1 LPIFGLGKKKEI
13 VTEDKPATIDDAML
27 HTTKGVSAE
36 EAFKRSPPMP
46 QETPTPVQKEPMNDD
61 EDLFADFPMFGE
73 TESPEPK
80 KVQPQTQS
88 PTPPLQEEPQQVAPK
103 EQIQPPAPNLDDA
116 PPQPQP
122 QTRFKAAHTE
132 QFSESLNEEVPDLM
146 DVPQNTSVNVKIRG
160 DVNTNEIPEAVAPE
174 QNYEVQNV
182 EFASPASQ
190 EIHFEEK
197 KETLLN
203 YIVKKGKGRMEL
215 FIELHDM
222 RKLTDDID
230 KLSAIEKKSDHGFSQ
245 VNEIHEHENKLLA
258 NLRKSLEDMH
268 RQFNLMDALI
278 FENNE
283 DNR

>member
-1 LPIFGLGKKKEI
+1 MPIFGLGKKKE
-13 VTEDKPATIDDAML
+13 VATEEKPATIDDAML
-27 HTTKGVSAE
+27 HNTKGVSAE
-36 EAFKRSPPMP
+36 EAFKRSPPLP

-61 EDLFADFPMFGE
+61 DDLFADFPMFGE
-73 TESPEPK
+73 TESNEQK
-80 KVQPQTQS
+80 KAQPQAQPP
-88 PTPPLQEEPQQVAPK
+88 PTTPQEEPQQPVAQ
-103 EQIQPPAPNLDDA
+103 EEAPAPSLDDA

-122 QTRFKAAHTE
+122 QTRFKPAHTE
-132 QFSESLNEEVPDLM
+132 QFAESLNEEVPDLM

-160 DVNTNEIPEAVAPE
+160 DVNTNEIPEADAPE
-174 QNYEVQNV
+174 QNYDVQNV
-182 EFASPASQ
+182 EFASPAS
-190 EIHFEEK
+190 EEVPVPVEEQ

-230 KLSAIEKKSDHGFSQ
+230 NLSAIEKKSDHGFSQ
-245 VNEIHEHENKLLA
+245 VNEIHEHEKKLLA